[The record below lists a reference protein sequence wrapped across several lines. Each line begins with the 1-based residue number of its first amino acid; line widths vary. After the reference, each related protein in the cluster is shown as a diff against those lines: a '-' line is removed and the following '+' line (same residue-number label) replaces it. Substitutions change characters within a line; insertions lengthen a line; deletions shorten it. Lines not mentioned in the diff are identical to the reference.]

1 MLDAVGRSATRQA
14 AEQAAGPGGTV
25 VLPGLRDQ
33 ETSCDVH
40 AIIRSQ
46 VALLGSSA
54 SSQDDGRRAASLLE
68 EGQVILEI
76 FAALLISC
84 VTLYRYVSLLAQYGR
99 QSSLP
104 VDHVPVR
111 FAFGRPTPAS
121 HRSLDFASG
130 VRWEPEDA
138 LDWGERTRS
147 RTVRTFHH
155 CDATIGKP
163 FGINGNHPKK
173 RAFGCFARLNL
184 FLDRFHRF
192 RHVLLL
198 AFLDRFPLSL
208 CPIGTLFRLFV
219 PFRDGSVWPGSINDL
234 KRIMAQHKQL
244 CGGLE
249 PLGSHIGSLGL
260 VRPFQGR
267 RHQLHQVIHRHAAR
281 VSWVEDRMRQPG
293 VDRAC
298 PLAQV
303 ELRKERQVQR
313 FQGGQDVTDFF
324 TGIACNAAER
334 CQFVEATAELQPGR
348 IRLV

>member
-14 AEQAAGPGGTV
+14 AVQAAGPGGTV
-25 VLPGLRDQ
+25 VLPGLHDQ

-46 VALLGSSA
+46 VALPGSSA

-130 VRWEPEDA
+130 VRWEPQDA

-173 RAFGCFARLNL
+173 RAFGCFARLHL
-184 FLDRFHRF
+184 FLDRFH
-192 RHVLLL
+192 
-198 AFLDRFPLSL
+198 P
-208 CPIGTLFRLFV
+208 
-219 PFRDGSVWPGSINDL
+219 RD
-234 KRIMAQHKQL
+234 
-244 CGGLE
+244 
-249 PLGSHIGSLGL
+249 
-260 VRPFQGR
+260 
-267 RHQLHQVIHRHAAR
+267 
-281 VSWVEDRMRQPG
+281 
-293 VDRAC
+293 
-298 PLAQV
+298 
-303 ELRKERQVQR
+303 VQR
-313 FQGGQDVTDFF
+313 DNLKQKDENQKSSSTDGIKKLREAPTIGPMGGF
-324 TGIACNAAER
+324 G
-334 CQFVEATAELQPGR
+334 EATYSDAHANQFLRNHGGKTGARASLVPLR
-348 IRLV
+348 SFRTRLSKRPLPIEASRKAAGGMPKAASTW